1 MYRKREE
8 KLEFLSKILSDKQL
22 FEEEVLHVFKPEE
35 MEEVFS
41 ILAKVLVRQKYKE
54 QLNFLYIKKY
64 EEFDLSLLKSA
75 TTKEILQEF
84 ITYGVDVLYL
94 SKEEMLE
101 IASSKEHLLFI
112 TQLVQ
117 EYFKLYRHFLFN
129 EISNTFLERV
139 TTLMNENSNDDLIE
153 EVLQSSLVQNEN
165 MPVMYTFAQ
174 LYKRVAAARDF
185 KQHEKSSLQIKL
197 SETRDLLAQENIDPL
212 VSFKTK
218 EKLTTLE
225 EKLSQ
230 LNERSLDNYDA
241 AIARLKK
248 TMLASMQKFNYL

>member
-1 MYRKREE
+1 MPKKREE
-8 KLEFLSKILSDKQL
+8 KLEFLSKILSEKQL
-22 FEEEVLHVFKPEE
+22 FEEEVLHVFRPEE

-64 EEFDLSLLKSA
+64 EEFDLSLLKSV

-117 EYFKLYRHFLFN
+117 EYFKLYRHLLFN
-129 EISNTFLERV
+129 EISNTFLERI
-139 TTLMNENSNDDLIE
+139 TTLINENSNDALIE

-165 MPVMYTFAQ
+165 MPVMYTFSQ
-174 LYKRVAAARDF
+174 LYKRVCAARDF
-185 KQHEKSSLQIKL
+185 KQREKSSLQIKI
-197 SETRDLLAQENIDPL
+197 SETRDFLAKQDKDIVTATKL
-212 VSFKTK
+212 K
-218 EKLTTLE
+218 EKLLLLE
-225 EKLSQ
+225 EKLLQ
-230 LNERSLDNYDA
+230 LDEKSLDNYDA
-241 AIARLKK
+241 TIARLKK
-248 TMLASMQKFNYL
+248 TILASMQRFNYL